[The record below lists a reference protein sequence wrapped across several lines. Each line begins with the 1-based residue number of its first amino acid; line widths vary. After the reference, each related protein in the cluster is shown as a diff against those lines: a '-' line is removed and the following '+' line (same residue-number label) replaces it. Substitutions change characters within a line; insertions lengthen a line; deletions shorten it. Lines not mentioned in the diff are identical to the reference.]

1 MAKKQINTEHIEGRI
16 YEFDLEVK
24 QVKNKD
30 SKNFGMDFIAGTLD
44 VAVDEDGL
52 NVVQVHYT
60 YVSPTTAKGNA
71 NRTFNTLKKIIDTG
85 KCWVADGKDE
95 ATMVSIDTSLALNDF
110 YTDDGLVT
118 VMRNE
123 GGFIDIV
130 TKITEDGI
138 DRHKFTTDMVIT
150 NITTVEANEERQMP
164 EYTSV
169 RGAIFNFRNNL
180 LPVEYRVLN
189 PDGRKYFESLD
200 VTGANP
206 IYTKVWGTID
216 NITTM
221 IEKKEESAWGG
232 TVVTQVPRKQK
243 AWVITG
249 ASGKAYPFPDEKTLT
264 MEEIT
269 KAQQER
275 ETMLAEEKQRR
286 EAYKA
291 QQASG
296 AAAHQASVPNAGVA
310 TGGFTF

>member
-1 MAKKQINTEHIEGRI
+1 MKKQINTEHIEGRI

-24 QVKNKD
+24 QVKNKE

-44 VAVDEDGL
+44 VAVDEDGM

-60 YVSPTTAKGNA
+60 YVSPTTSKGNA

-150 NITTVEANEERQMP
+150 NIM
-164 EYTSV
+164 
-169 RGAIFNFRNNL
+169 FL
-180 LPVEYRVLN
+180 
-189 PDGRKYFESLD
+189 
-200 VTGANP
+200 
-206 IYTKVWGTID
+206 
-216 NITTM
+216 
-221 IEKKEESAWGG
+221 
-232 TVVTQVPRKQK
+232 
-243 AWVITG
+243 
-249 ASGKAYPFPDEKTLT
+249 KTLT
-264 MEEIT
+264 MNVAFMNI
-269 KAQQER
+269 Q
-275 ETMLAEEKQRR
+275 
-286 EAYKA
+286 
-291 QQASG
+291 
-296 AAAHQASVPNAGVA
+296 VPRAIL
-310 TGGFTF
+310 